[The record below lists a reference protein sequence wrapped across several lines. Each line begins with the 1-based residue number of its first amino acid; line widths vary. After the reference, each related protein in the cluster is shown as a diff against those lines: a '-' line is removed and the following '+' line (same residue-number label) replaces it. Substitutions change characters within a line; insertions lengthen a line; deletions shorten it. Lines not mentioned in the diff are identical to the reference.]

1 MKSSAGK
8 KSSLIASLKSAIR
21 DPQSAMEDSS
31 IRDPQSA
38 IRNPEIAIIGA
49 GSWGTALAL
58 VAARAGNR
66 VRLWAHSAEVASML
80 QNERE
85 NKVYLPGFALPA
97 AVAPTSDIIE
107 ALAGADIVLTVT
119 PSHVCRE
126 IYARMLPHLRPQMV
140 FVSASKGI
148 EVETGMRMEEVV
160 RDVLRDHFEPRYVTL
175 SGPSFALEVAKDEPC
190 AIVAASH
197 SAQWAECAQEAFS
210 TGRFRVYTNNDVIG
224 VEIGGAVK
232 NVMAIATGAVNGL
245 GLGYNSAAALVTR
258 GLAEMTRLAV
268 RLGGRAETL
277 AGLAG
282 MGDLVL
288 TCFGNLSRNRHVGFE
303 LGRGRKLDEVVG
315 EMREVAEGV
324 KTTRSACE
332 LARKLS
338 IEMPITTGV
347 YQMLYGNKSPHE
359 LMVELME
366 RPLKRE

>member
-1 MKSSAGK
+1 M
-8 KSSLIASLKSAIR
+8 R
-21 DPQSAMEDSS
+21 
-31 IRDPQSA
+31 
-38 IRNPEIAIIGA
+38 EIAIIGA
-49 GSWGTALAL
+49 GGWGTALAL
-58 VAARAGNR
+58 VAARAGNH
-66 VRLWAHSAEVASML
+66 VRLWAHSAEVASIL

-85 NKVYLPGFALPA
+85 NKVYLPGFALPG
-97 AVAPTSDIIE
+97 AVAPTNDLTE
-107 ALAGADIVLTVT
+107 ALDGAEIVLTVA
-119 PSHVCRE
+119 PSHVTRE
-126 IYARMLPHLRPQMV
+126 IYVQMLPRLRLQMI
-140 FVSASKGI
+140 FVNATKGI

-160 RDVLRDHFEPRYVTL
+160 RDVLKDHFEPRYVAL

-197 SAQWAECAQEAFS
+197 SMTWAEAAQEAFS
-210 TGRFRVYTNNDVIG
+210 TNRFRVYTNNDVIG

-258 GLAEMTRLAV
+258 GLAEMTRLAI

-288 TCFGNLSRNRHVGFE
+288 TCFGNLSRNRRVGFE
-303 LGRGRKLDEVVG
+303 LGRGHKLDEIIG

-324 KTTRSACE
+324 KTARSTHD
-332 LARKLS
+332 LALKLGV
-338 IEMPITTGV
+338 EMPITEGV
-347 YQMLYGNKSPHE
+347 YQMLYEGKSPRE

-366 RPLKRE
+366 RPLKSERV

>member
-1 MKSSAGK
+1 MK
-8 KSSLIASLKSAIR
+8 
-21 DPQSAMEDSS
+21 
-31 IRDPQSA
+31 
-38 IRNPEIAIIGA
+38 EITIIGA

-66 VRLWAHSAEVASML
+66 VRLWGHSSEVVTL
-80 QNERE
+80 LKQDRE
-85 NKVYLPGFALPA
+85 NKIYLPGFALPDSIE
-97 AVAPTSDIIE
+97 PTGDLTG
-107 ALAGADIVLTVT
+107 ALAGAEIVLTVT

-126 IYARMLPHLRPQMV
+126 IYTKILDHARPRMI
-140 FVSASKGI
+140 FINASKGI

-160 RDVLRDHFEPRYVTL
+160 NDVLKDRFGPRYVSL
-175 SGPSFALEVAKDEPC
+175 SGPSFALEVARDEPC

-197 SAQWAECAQEAFS
+197 SSEWAKIAQDSLS
-210 TGRFRVYTNNDVIG
+210 TSRFRVYTNNDVIG
-224 VEIGGAVK
+224 VEVGGAIK

-268 RLGGRAETL
+268 RLGGRADTL

-288 TCFGNLSRNRHVGFE
+288 TCFGNLSRNRHVGYE
-303 LGRGRKLDEVVG
+303 LGRGRGLNDIIG

-324 KTTRSACE
+324 KTARSARE
-332 LARKLS
+332 LALTLGVD
-338 IEMPITTGV
+338 MPITEGV
-347 YQMLYGNKSPHE
+347 YQMLYEGKSPRE
-359 LMVELME
+359 LEIALME